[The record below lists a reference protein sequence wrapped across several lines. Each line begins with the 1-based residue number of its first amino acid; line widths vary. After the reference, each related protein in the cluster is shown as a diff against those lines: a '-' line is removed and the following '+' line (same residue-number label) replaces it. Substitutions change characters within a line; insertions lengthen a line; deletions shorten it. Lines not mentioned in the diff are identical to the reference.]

1 MNNNTKSKTHKCKDI
16 NPLLVDYA
24 SGQLL
29 PADIQRIEE
38 HLPTCQN
45 CREEYAL
52 MRHLSRETRRLDEE
66 CNAVMA
72 SIDWEKSART
82 ITGNIPFEE
91 ASRKSKKSWFDFDRS
106 KISFSWKLAVP
117 AMAGIFLLGIWLGY
131 LFFHVTPTGTP
142 GPFAPGLS
150 DSTSSLDRLENTL
163 ARKEVA
169 SYFDQTQLVLT
180 DLMKQCSTDGSFSL
194 QNQVDIRRI
203 RTLLGKSRY
212 FKENLDNPQLLTSK
226 PLLKKIEWLLY
237 EILMTDMEED
247 ISCKKLQQLQ
257 DYIKQ
262 ERLLLKIRLVGKE
275 LKLSE
280 V

>member
-1 MNNNTKSKTHKCKDI
+1 MNNNTKTHKCKDI
-16 NPLLVDYA
+16 NPLLTDYA

-38 HLPTCQN
+38 HLPTCRN
-45 CREEYAL
+45 CREEYTL
-52 MRHLSRETRRLDEE
+52 VQQLNRETRRLDED

-72 SIDWEKSART
+72 SIDWDDTAYT
-82 ITGNIPFEE
+82 IAGNIPFEE
-91 ASRKSKKSWFDFDRS
+91 APRKSKKPWFDFDWTR
-106 KISFSWKLAVP
+106 ISFSWKLAVP

-142 GPFAPGLS
+142 GPFTPRLS
-150 DSTSSLDRLENTL
+150 TSTSSLDRLENTL
-163 ARKEVA
+163 ARKEVV

-194 QNQVDIRRI
+194 QNQVDIRRV

-212 FKENLDNPQLLTSK
+212 FKENLDNPQLMSSK

-237 EILMTDMEED
+237 EILMTGIDED
-247 ISCKKLQQLQ
+247 TSCQKLQQLQ

>member
-1 MNNNTKSKTHKCKDI
+1 MNNNTKTKKHKCKDI
-16 NPLLVDYA
+16 NPLLTDYA

-29 PADIQRIEE
+29 PVDVQRIEE

-45 CREEYAL
+45 CREEYTL
-52 MRHLSRETRRLDEE
+52 IQQLNRETYRLDEA

-72 SIDWEKSART
+72 SIDWEETAHT

-91 ASRKSKKSWFDFDRS
+91 APRKSKKPWFDFDWSR
-106 KISFSWKLAVP
+106 ISFSWKLAVP

-131 LFFHVTPTGTP
+131 LFFHVTPTYTSGTLTP
-142 GPFAPGLS
+142 ELS
-150 DSTSSLDRLENTL
+150 TSKSSLDRLENTL

-169 SYFDQTQLVLT
+169 SYFDQTQLLLT

-194 QNQVDIRRI
+194 QNQVDIRRV

-212 FKENLDNPQLLTSK
+212 FKENLDNPQLLSSK

-237 EILMTDMEED
+237 EILMTDIEED

-257 DYIKQ
+257 NYIKQ

-275 LKLSE
+275 LTLSE

>member
-1 MNNNTKSKTHKCKDI
+1 MNNNTKTKKHKCKDI
-16 NPLLVDYA
+16 NPLLTDYA

-29 PADIQRIEE
+29 PAVSRHIEE

-45 CREEYAL
+45 CREEYTL
-52 MRHLSRETRRLDEE
+52 IQRLTRETQWLDEE

-72 SIDWEKSART
+72 SIDWGKTAHT
-82 ITGNIPFEE
+82 ITGNIPFEKVP
-91 ASRKSKKSWFDFDRS
+91 RQSKKPWFDFYWSR
-106 KISFSWKLAVP
+106 ISFSWKLAVP
-117 AMAGIFLLGIWLGY
+117 AMAGIFLLGIWFGY
-131 LFFHVTPTGTP
+131 LFFHITPTNTP
-142 GPFAPGLS
+142 GPFTPGLS
-150 DSTSSLDRLENTL
+150 TSKSSLDRLENTL

-194 QNQVDIRRI
+194 QNQVDMRRV

-212 FKENLDNPQLLTSK
+212 FRENLDNPQLLSSK

-237 EILMTDMEED
+237 EILMTNIEED

-262 ERLLLKIRLVGKE
+262 ERLLFKIRLVGKE
-275 LKLSE
+275 LTLSE

>member
-1 MNNNTKSKTHKCKDI
+1 MNNDTKTKRHKCKDI
-16 NPLLVDYA
+16 NPLLTDYA

-29 PADIQRIEE
+29 PAVIRRIEE

-45 CREEYAL
+45 CRETYAL
-52 MRHLSRETRRLDEE
+52 IQQLNRETQRLEVE
-66 CNAVMA
+66 CNAVMS
-72 SIDWEKSART
+72 SIDWEETART

-91 ASRKSKKSWFDFDRS
+91 ALRQPKKPWFNVNLNR
-106 KISFSWKLAVP
+106 ILFSWKLAAA

-131 LFFHVTPTGTP
+131 LFFHVTPTT
-142 GPFAPGLS
+142 APGLFS
-150 DSTSSLDRLENTL
+150 PRFSTSESSLDRLENTL

-169 SYFDQTQLVLT
+169 NYFDQTQLVLT
-180 DLMKQCSTDGSFSL
+180 DLMKQCRTDGSFSL
-194 QNQVDIRRI
+194 QNKVDMKRV

-212 FKENLDNPQLLTSK
+212 FRDNLNNPQLLSSK

-237 EILMTDMEED
+237 EILMTDIEKD
-247 ISCKKLQQLQ
+247 SSCKKLQQLQ

-262 ERLLLKIRLVGKE
+262 EQLLFKIRLVGKE
-275 LKLSE
+275 LQLNE